1 MKCLA
6 WIVLSTA
13 VLFLLWPERSEGFP
27 RGCFN
32 CARNRGFP
40 QEKCCDEC
48 PVCRHNFDVE
58 APPDPG
64 CRKVTRYQYDVEKI
78 TGCHKETYDRL
89 DAAVEVLPGKG
100 CRKSYQ
106 YHYDV
111 EKPCNC
117 YEENFDTYDFEV
129 VAPKKEK
136 KCQKVKLEAYA
147 DHPVRHCQCDC
158 NQRRYVQGTDS
169 RNRTLLNVSDKTT
182 SNESYDSDRNRI
194 RRLKRHIED
203 GFKIQL
209 PHDAIR
215 CEYSAQVRRPN
226 RPGLNRRSP
235 YHRSLPTGPRLK
247 RKEKQNGFLTNQG
260 GFVCHCVP
268 SDQNV
273 DRAEGYTGDLV
284 GAARK
289 PASFREQ
296 PVYIGDSS
304 NPITYDQ
311 IKKHMDAL
319 PRSEYSPSTNDVIG
333 NLTVLFYDIYQ
344 QKHKKNFTLPLKY
357 GTRTVVEKGDGL
369 QQYDIKPI
377 EGEYQPAKLNKLASK
392 GLRIIGRKIE
402 EKTGQT
408 PASRR
413 NRLQRRP

>member
-6 WIVLSTA
+6 WIVLCTA
-13 VLFLLWPERSEGFP
+13 GLFLLWVERSEALP

-64 CRKVTRYQYDVEKI
+64 CRKLTRYQYDVEKI

-89 DAAVEVLPGKG
+89 DAAVEVLPAKG

-111 EKPCNC
+111 EKPCDCN
-117 YEENFDTYDFEV
+117 EENYDTYDFEV
-129 VAPKKEK
+129 VSPKKEK
-136 KCQKVKLEAYA
+136 KCQKVKLEAFA
-147 DHPVRHCQCDC
+147 DHPVRDH
-158 NQRRYVQGTDS
+158 
-169 RNRTLLNVSDKTT
+169 RTIAVYRPCLGSSEKKT
-182 SNESYDSDRNRI
+182 
-194 RRLKRHIED
+194 H
-203 GFKIQL
+203 
-209 PHDAIR
+209 
-215 CEYSAQVRRPN
+215 
-226 RPGLNRRSP
+226 
-235 YHRSLPTGPRLK
+235 
-247 RKEKQNGFLTNQG
+247 NGFLTNQG

-268 SDQNV
+268 ADQGV
-273 DRAEGYTGDLV
+273 DGAKGYTGDFV
-284 GAARK
+284 GNARR

-319 PRSEYSPSTNDVIG
+319 PTSEYSPTTNDVIG

-344 QKHKKNFTLPLKY
+344 QKHRKNFTLPLKY

-377 EGEYQPAKLNKLASK
+377 EGEYQPPKLNRLASK
-392 GLRIIGRKIE
+392 GLRLMGRKIE
-402 EKTGQT
+402 LKTRQT
-408 PASRR
+408 PAPRR
-413 NRLQRRP
+413 NRIQSRP

>member
-6 WIVLSTA
+6 WIVLCTA
-13 VLFLLWPERSEGFP
+13 GLFLLWVERSEALP
-27 RGCFN
+27 RGCVS

-64 CRKVTRYQYDVEKI
+64 CRKLTRYQYDVEKI

-89 DAAVEVLPGKG
+89 DAAVEVLPAKG

-111 EKPCNC
+111 EKPCDCN
-117 YEENFDTYDFEV
+117 EENYDTYDFEV

-136 KCQKVKLEAYA
+136 KCQKVKLEAFA
-147 DHPVRHCQCDC
+147 DHPVR
-158 NQRRYVQGTDS
+158 
-169 RNRTLLNVSDKTT
+169 DKTT
-182 SNESYDSDRNRI
+182 SKESDDSDRNRI
-194 RRLKRHIED
+194 RRLKRHVED

-209 PHDAIR
+209 PNDAIR
-215 CEYSAQVRRPN
+215 CEYSSQIRRPN

-235 YHRSLPTGPRLK
+235 YHRGLPTGPRLK
-247 RKEKQNGFLTNQG
+247 RKENHNGFLTNQG

-268 SDQNV
+268 ADQGV
-273 DRAEGYTGDLV
+273 DGAEGYTGDIV
-284 GAARK
+284 GNARR

-311 IKKHMDAL
+311 IKRHMDAL
-319 PRSEYSPSTNDVIG
+319 PTSEYSPTTNDVIG

-344 QKHKKNFTLPLKY
+344 QKHRKNFTLPLKY

-377 EGEYQPAKLNKLASK
+377 EGEYQPPKLNRLASK
-392 GLRIIGRKIE
+392 GLRLMGRKIE
-402 EKTGQT
+402 LKTRQT
-408 PASRR
+408 PAPRR
-413 NRLQRRP
+413 NRIQSRP